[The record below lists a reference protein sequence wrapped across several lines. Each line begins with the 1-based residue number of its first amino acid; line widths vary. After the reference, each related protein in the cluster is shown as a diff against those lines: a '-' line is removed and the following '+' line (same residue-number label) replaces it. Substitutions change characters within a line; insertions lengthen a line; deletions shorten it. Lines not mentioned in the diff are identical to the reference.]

1 MGDEKRAEIDLEST
15 GVKAEGKYGGDCDC
29 KPIIGCGC
37 DDLPC
42 ACPQLQDAGIV
53 YDCDQY
59 GKLNFHAA
67 EATVLGTSREEF
79 YPNIKV
85 DGATATNTCGLE
97 VVANK
102 LCGSVHK
109 KKTFKI
115 DG

>member
-1 MGDEKRAEIDLEST
+1 
-15 GVKAEGKYGGDCDC
+15 
-29 KPIIGCGC
+29 
-37 DDLPC
+37 
-42 ACPQLQDAGIV
+42 LQDAGIA
-53 YDCDQY
+53 YDCDKY

-79 YPNIKV
+79 YPNIKI

-102 LCGSVHK
+102 LCGEIHK

-115 DG
+115 DGCITVCEDDTVDGCEGNRECSDGRYTATK